1 MPMSPAADALPARL
15 ERLLAPVVT
24 EAGADLE
31 EVEVTPAGRRRVLR
45 VVVDRDGGIDLDGVA
60 DLSHAVSE
68 ALDTS
73 DVMGGQPYVLEVTS
87 PGTDRPLTQP
97 RHWRRAVGRLVKVEL
112 SDGPARTARVLAAGE
127 DGADLEDGPVVYAQ
141 VRRARVEVEFNRV
154 DPADEAEVE
163 EELKALT
170 AEIPEEN
177 QGEEE

>member
-1 MPMSPAADALPARL
+1 MPMSPAVDALPARL
-15 ERLLAPVVT
+15 ESLLAPVVAG
-24 EAGADLE
+24 AGADLE

-60 DLSHAVSE
+60 DLAHAVSE

-87 PGTDRPLTQP
+87 PGTDRLLTQP
-97 RHWRRAVGRLVKVEL
+97 RHWRRAVGRLVKVEVAA
-112 SDGPARTARVLAAGE
+112 GPARTARVLAAGE
-127 DGADLEDGPVVYAQ
+127 AGADLEDGPVVYAQ

-154 DPADEAEVE
+154 DPADEAEVA

-170 AEIPEEN
+170 AEIQDET